1 MSSFEESKIMKERR
15 YDIDWLRVLAIL
27 AIFLFH
33 CTRFFDPLD
42 WHLKNAEQSFI
53 ALLFVAFISSWIMP
67 LFFLLS
73 GVGSWYSLKS
83 RTGGKF
89 LVDRVKRLLIPLY
102 IVGMLILL
110 PPQVYFDRI
119 TNQGY
124 TGTFWEL
131 IPHYFSGL
139 VSIDSQDLHDPSFL
153 LPIPFSGHLWFLQ
166 YLFLISLVTLPL
178 LLYLKSEHGQL
189 LIERLAVWCDR
200 RGGIFLFLIPLILV
214 LISLRSLFEG
224 ERTWADFIY
233 YMVFFVIGYL
243 TPADK
248 RFTEGFKRH
257 IWICLALGIVAFCGA
272 FLIIGLLDYSYP
284 GGESFSPIYI
294 LFQIVIS
301 TASWCWVVFILSL
314 GARYLN
320 FNNKVLAYSNEAVLP
335 FYIFHQTIILL
346 VGWFVIRWSMDILP
360 KYLIISV
367 VSFVLIIAL
376 YELLVRRINI
386 VRFFFG
392 MRSKKRLA
400 KELPLS

>member
-1 MSSFEESKIMKERR
+1 MKERR
-15 YDIDWLRVLAIL
+15 YDIDWLRFLAIL
-27 AIFLFH
+27 AVFIFH

-53 ALLFVAFISSWIMP
+53 ALLFVAFLSLWIMP

-83 RTGGKF
+83 RTGVKY
-89 LVDRVKRLLIPLY
+89 LVERFKRLLIPLY
-102 IVGMLILL
+102 TVGAFILL
-110 PPQVYFDRI
+110 PPQAYFDRI

-124 TGTFWEL
+124 TGTFWEF
-131 IPHYFSGL
+131 IPHYFSDL
-139 VSIDSQDLHDPSFL
+139 VSIDSQDFRDPSFL

-166 YLFLISLVTLPL
+166 YLFLISLATLPL
-178 LLYLKSEHGQL
+178 LLYLKSEHGQC
-189 LIERLAVWCDR
+189 LIEKLAAWCDH

-224 ERTWADFIY
+224 ERTWADFVY
-233 YMVFFVIGYL
+233 YMIFFVIGYL

-248 RFTEGFKRH
+248 RFTEGFKRYG
-257 IWICLALGIVAFCGA
+257 WICLVLGIVAFLGEI
-272 FLIIGLLDYSYP
+272 LIIGLLGYSYP
-284 GGESFSPIYI
+284 GSESFSPIYV
-294 LFQIVIS
+294 LFQIVMS

-335 FYIFHQTIILL
+335 FYILHQTIILL
-346 VGWFVIRWSMDILP
+346 IGWFVIRWNMDILP
-360 KYLIISV
+360 KFLIISV
-367 VSFVLIIAL
+367 VSFVLIMTI
-376 YELLVRRINI
+376 YELFIRHINI

-392 MRSKKRLA
+392 MRPKKMT
-400 KELPLS
+400 S

>member
-1 MSSFEESKIMKERR
+1 MSSFEEGKIMKERR

-53 ALLFVAFISSWIMP
+53 ALLFVAFVSSWIMP

-83 RTGGKF
+83 RTGGKY
-89 LVDRVKRLLIPLY
+89 LVERVKRLLIPLY

-110 PPQVYFDRI
+110 PPQDYFDRI

-131 IPHYFSGL
+131 IPYYFSGL
-139 VSIDSQDLHDPSFL
+139 FSIDSQDLHDPSFL

-166 YLFLISLVTLPL
+166 YLFLISLMTLPL
-178 LLYLKSEHGQL
+178 LLYLKSEHGQV

-200 RGGIFLFLIPLILV
+200 WGGIFIFLIPLIIV

-243 TPADK
+243 IPADK

-257 IWICLALGIVAFCGA
+257 IWICLVLGIVAFCGA
-272 FLIIGLLDYSYP
+272 GYIIGVLGYSYP
-284 GGESFSPIYI
+284 GGESFSWIYI

-320 FNNKVLAYSNEAVLP
+320 FNNKILAYGNEAVLP

-367 VSFVLIIAL
+367 VSFVLIMAL
-376 YELLVRRINI
+376 YELFVRRINI

-392 MRSKKRLA
+392 MRPKKRLA
-400 KELPLS
+400 KEQNPR